1 MRVCTLSVRSF
12 ADVSVW
18 QGAGGPLYSV
28 RWLPSAVATH
38 AAGIAG
44 AVVLPL
50 GTADVALGAEHLVA
64 LAQGRLVIDLFV
76 AQAEW
81 TMQREVRQC
90 WQLARLA
97 QQLLADALPEN
108 ARLVLLSPAA
118 RHGSMSVGLSKAVAM
133 EEPDLKIVRVF
144 VNPGEYD
151 PARSAQLAVDAASRY
166 PSESDVWLQG
176 GRMLVPRLVPEV
188 VPSRSVALHI
198 APDETILITG
208 TQRHAAQRTQR
219 SVCSARTQRTRSRA
233 HAYTHGAH
241 ARTHS
246 GGRGHN

>member
-1 MRVCTLSVRSF
+1 
-12 ADVSVW
+12 
-18 QGAGGPLYSV
+18 
-28 RWLPSAVATH
+28 
-38 AAGIAG
+38 
-44 AVVLPL
+44 
-50 GTADVALGAEHLVA
+50 
-64 LAQGRLVIDLFV
+64 
-76 AQAEW
+76 
-81 TMQREVRQC
+81 MQREVQQC

-133 EEPDLKIVRVF
+133 EEPDLKIVRAF

-166 PSESDVWLQG
+166 PSESDAWLQG

-198 APDETILITG
+198 AADETILITG
-208 TQRHAAQRTQR
+208 TQRTHAAHAAQRM
-219 SVCSARTQRTRSRA
+219 QRTHAAHTLVRA
-233 HAYTHGAH
+233 RVH
-241 ARTHS
+241 ARSTRTHALTQV
-246 GGRGHN
+246 GAAITNMP

>member
-1 MRVCTLSVRSF
+1 M
-12 ADVSVW
+12 
-18 QGAGGPLYSV
+18 
-28 RWLPSAVATH
+28 
-38 AAGIAG
+38 
-44 AVVLPL
+44 
-50 GTADVALGAEHLVA
+50 A

-219 SVCSARTQRTRSRA
+219 SVCSARTQRTRSCA

-246 GGRGHN
+246 LRWARP